1 MQLSS
6 PPAQVVVFYGSSG
19 NLLFEINNPTGVI
32 YSDIISEAKRY
43 AQRKLE
49 VLRQNPE
56 TRSKEWKIRQWISSF
71 NKEIKSMKVLFSD
84 VMELDDEGFGFIC
97 DEIGSSDAGAVE
109 IILPD
114 DDGDNITWGVQRHA

>member
-19 NLLFEINNPTGVI
+19 NLLFEIKNPTGVI
-32 YSDIISEAKRY
+32 YSDVISEAKRY

-49 VLRQNPE
+49 VLRQKPE

-84 VMELDDEGFGFIC
+84 VIELDDEGFGFIC
-97 DEIGSSDAGAVE
+97 DEIGPSDAGAVE